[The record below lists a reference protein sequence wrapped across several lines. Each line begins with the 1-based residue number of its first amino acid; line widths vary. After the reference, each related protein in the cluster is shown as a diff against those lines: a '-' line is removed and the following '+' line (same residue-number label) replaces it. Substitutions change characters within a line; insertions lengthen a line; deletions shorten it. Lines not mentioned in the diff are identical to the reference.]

1 MKPLD
6 AVATTGPLGKHDFVE
21 QSVRVTYARQ
31 AVGLARCPLAG
42 CWHFSTQPQALRL
55 HLYAAHRFADADA
68 LAAAVE
74 TFDGHPPLLLPVD
87 GRLVNFR
94 GAVA

>member
-1 MKPLD
+1 MKRRRVHVTG
-6 AVATTGPLGKHDFVE
+6 VAAPV
-21 QSVRVTYARQ
+21 
-31 AVGLARCPLAG
+31 RCPLAE

-87 GRLVNFR
+87 GQLVNFR
-94 GAVA
+94 GPA